1 MKRSRARQAIHR
13 EFIVRFS
20 FISLV
25 MRFLR
30 PADFSPRCLLRAAG
44 CKTLLRARLRVLVC
58 RSSPIRR
65 LFVIGSMARAVAAA
79 QSRLAADGLIR
90 TFFAPCVSF
99 FVAGRLF
106 SCFLIIIIG
115 LRALLHAQCTPFQ
128 LDRDYKS
135 IYALVIQLT
144 GGGASNILL
153 DFLIN
158 FSRIGRLIGSRAIKV
173 N

>member
-1 MKRSRARQAIHR
+1 MSRAVRGRVKRSRARQAIHR

-79 QSRLAADGLIR
+79 TVASGRRWINPNVFRPLRFVLCGRPLI
-90 TFFAPCVSF
+90 F
-99 FVAGRLF
+99 LF
-106 SCFLIIIIG
+106 SYYYYW
-115 LRALLHAQCTPFQ
+115 P
-128 LDRDYKS
+128 
-135 IYALVIQLT
+135 
-144 GGGASNILL
+144 ASAARCSMHSL
-153 DFLIN
+153 
-158 FSRIGRLIGSRAIKV
+158 STR
-173 N
+173 